1 MDGWQFEALQFET
14 LQLGGWQFGLRDLL
28 DITLVAIVIYY
39 ALRLI
44 RGTRAEQMLI
54 GVAVVLVVYELART
68 FNLLT
73 IEWIFSQ
80 FFSVF
85 IVIMVVL
92 FQHEIRRGLMR
103 VAINPLASGASPRD
117 VVVDLMVESTMSLVH
132 REWGG
137 LIVIERETGL
147 KHLYDSGVE
156 MDVALRPDVV
166 QALFCPDAP
175 MHDGALVVLMDERG
189 ARIVAARVL
198 LPLAQADALAG
209 GFGTRHRA
217 AVGLSEESDALVLV
231 VSEERGEVHL
241 AEEGKLTGPLSSADL
256 RRELEM
262 RLHLIPLRTQ
272 KRNISSRL

>member
-1 MDGWQFEALQFET
+1 MDGWQFNALQF
-14 LQLGGWQFGLRDLL
+14 GGWQFGLRDLI
-28 DITLVAIVIYY
+28 DIGLVAIVVYY

-54 GVAVVLVVYELART
+54 GVAVVLVVYELARM

-103 VAINPLASGASPRD
+103 VAVNPLASGALTQD
-117 VVVDLMVESTMSLVH
+117 VVTDLLVESAMALVH
-132 REWGG
+132 RGWGG

-156 MDVALRPDVV
+156 MDVALRPDII
-166 QALFCPDAP
+166 QALFCPEAP
-175 MHDGALVVLMDERG
+175 MHDGAVIVLMDERG
-189 ARIVAARVL
+189 GRVVASRVL
-198 LPLAQADALAG
+198 LPLAQANALAG

-231 VSEERGEVHL
+231 VSEERGDIHL
-241 AEEGKLTGPLSSADL
+241 AEEGKLSGPLSSAEL
-256 RRELEM
+256 RSELEK
-262 RLHLIPLRTQ
+262 RLIYISSRTQ
-272 KRNISSRL
+272 KRALSGG

>member
-1 MDGWQFEALQFET
+1 MEEWLKGGFQIA
-14 LQLGGWQFGLRDLL
+14 GWQFGLRDAI
-28 DITLVAIVIYY
+28 DIALVAVVIYY

-54 GVAVVLVVYELART
+54 GVAVVLVVYELARMFDLVT
-68 FNLLT
+68 V
-73 IEWIFSQ
+73 EWIFSQ

-103 VAINPLASGASPRD
+103 VAFNPLATATSAKD
-117 VVVDLMVESTMSLVH
+117 VVVDLLVESAMSLVH
-132 REWGG
+132 RGWGG

-147 KHLYDSGVE
+147 KHLYETGVE
-156 MDVALRPDVV
+156 MDVSLRPDMI
-166 QALFCPDAP
+166 QAIFCPEAP
-175 MHDGALVVLMDERG
+175 MHDGAVIVAVDERG
-189 ARIVAARVL
+189 GRMVAARVL
-198 LPLAQADALAG
+198 LPLAQANALAG

-241 AEEGKLTGPLSSADL
+241 AEEGKLSQPLGSGEL
-256 RRELEM
+256 RDELAR
-262 RLHLIPLRTQ
+262 RLALIPVIAD
-272 KRNISSRL
+272 KRSMEGS

>member
-1 MDGWQFEALQFET
+1 MEGWQFA
-14 LQLGGWQFGLRDLL
+14 GWQFGIRDAV
-28 DITLVAIVIYY
+28 DITLVAVVIYY

-54 GVAVVLVVYELART
+54 GVAVVLVVYELARM

-103 VAINPLASGASPRD
+103 VAVNPLAAGASPKT
-117 VVVDLMVESTMSLVH
+117 VVVDLLVESAMALVH
-132 REWGG
+132 RGWGG
-137 LIVIERETGL
+137 LIVIERDTGL

-156 MDVALRPDVV
+156 MDVALRPDMV

-175 MHDGALVVLMDERG
+175 MHDGAVIVLMDERG
-189 ARIVAARVL
+189 GRIVAARVL
-198 LPLAQADALAG
+198 LPLAQANALSG
-209 GFGTRHRA
+209 NFGTRHRA
-217 AVGLSEESDALVLV
+217 AVGLTEESDALVLV
-231 VSEERGEVHL
+231 VSEERGDVHL
-241 AEEGKLTGPLSSADL
+241 AEEGKLAGPLGSAEL
-256 RRELEM
+256 RSELET
-262 RLHLIPLRTQ
+262 RLVHISSRTQ
-272 KRNISSRL
+272 KRAVSGA

>member
-1 MDGWQFEALQFET
+1 MGE
-14 LQLGGWQFGLRDLL
+14 WQFGIRDAV
-28 DITLVAIVIYY
+28 DIALVAVVIYY
-39 ALRLI
+39 VLRLI

-54 GVAVVLVVYELART
+54 GVAVVLVVYELALM
-68 FNLLT
+68 FDLLT

-103 VAINPLASGASPRD
+103 VAVNPLASGGTPKDAMID
-117 VVVDLMVESTMSLVH
+117 MLVESSMSLIH
-132 REWGG
+132 RDWGG

-156 MDVALRPDVV
+156 MDVALRPDMV

-175 MHDGALVVLMDERG
+175 MHDGAVIVRADERG
-189 ARIVAARVL
+189 GRIVAARVL
-198 LPLAQADALAG
+198 LPLAQANALAG

-217 AVGLSEESDALVLV
+217 AVGLTEESDALVLV
-231 VSEERGEVHL
+231 ISEERGDLHL
-241 AEEGKLTGPLSSADL
+241 AEEGRLNGPLGSAEL
-256 RRELEM
+256 RELLVNRFALSASYKQQNSLSNMEGE
-262 RLHLIPLRTQ
+262 
-272 KRNISSRL
+272 